1 MQSGRQKRRSPPTAQ
16 PFLAADLFMWGC
28 GKKEK
33 EKEEKEGKEEIHSG
47 SVSPGARR
55 SNAMLD
61 KRAER
66 LAGQIS
72 DKVGEKGFAIRFW
85 GFDRWTIAD

>member
-1 MQSGRQKRRSPPTAQ
+1 MLKKEEKE
-16 PFLAADLFMWGC
+16 
-28 GKKEK
+28 KKEK
-33 EKEEKEGKEEIHSG
+33 EENEGKEEIRSG

-72 DKVGEKGFAIRFW
+72 DKVEGKGFAVRFL
-85 GFDRWTIAD
+85 GFDRWTVAD